1 MLVSIPEELID
12 KALAAVGLVPTKC
25 RDGIMRTAFRTECVD
40 CRTKPAA
47 TIDGTLYCARH
58 ANQILKQR
66 IESARG
72 PTQ

>member
-1 MLVSIPEELID
+1 MLVEIPSELID
-12 KALAAVGLVPTKC
+12 KALAAVGLVPTEC
-25 RDGIMRTAFRTECVD
+25 RDGIMQTAFQIDCAD

-47 TIDGTLYCARH
+47 TIDGTSYCARH

-72 PTQ
+72 LT